1 MVRVAEVEEKAC
13 HCAEDSDR
21 LSGLSYGEPAV
32 ASSLSGPFLADQS
45 PSPIPVPAPATSL
58 VPAEFPLPTSE
69 ASDSDKENSSPGS
82 FKPAQQGVT
91 ELVEIEEVNDEEAQL
106 LSDAMDAQV

>member
-1 MVRVAEVEEKAC
+1 MSFQE
-13 HCAEDSDR
+13 
-21 LSGLSYGEPAV
+21 
-32 ASSLSGPFLADQS
+32 S
-45 PSPIPVPAPATSL
+45 PSPIPIPAPTTTL
-58 VPAEFPLPTSE
+58 VPAEFPLPTLE

-82 FKPAQQGVT
+82 VKSAQPIVT